1 MASSPTN
8 TFNSIPYRYRVIVF
22 LCSLAT
28 LTYLDRICISI
39 VGVRVKEDLDLS
51 NTEFGWVLASFA
63 LAYALFEIP
72 SGVLGDKIGPRIVF
86 IRIVTWWS
94 IFTILTGFVNGL
106 LSLIIVRFLFGMG
119 ESGTYPNILIVVS
132 RWFPVKEHGRVLSW
146 VGIGSQIGS
155 AIAPLIIVPLAV
167 AYGWRMPFFVNGL
180 IGFVWV
186 FICYRWFQ
194 NFPAQMKQVSEKEKN
209 HIEANGRYS
218 SDHAPI
224 SWITIL
230 KQRSTLALMMMYFCC
245 QWANYFFVAWMP
257 LYLQEGRHF
266 SENQMKMIIFTLF
279 VAGFLGLLIGG
290 FCSDWLVRQK
300 GLKFGRRF
308 MGMTGLG
315 FCGLFILI
323 AGISPINNLTAAC
336 LILSNAFFS
345 FGVMSSY
352 AVCADIGR
360 NNTGTVT
367 GAMNFCGQMGA
378 FFLAIIF
385 GKLVDVTGNFEAPLY
400 MLFIVELTGCL
411 LWLAIDPT
419 KPLKYSLHSVRLSPE
434 DTIEQASKP

>member
-1 MASSPTN
+1 MSTTLKNRIKNFS
-8 TFNSIPYRYRVIVF
+8 YRNRVLIL
-22 LCSLAT
+22 LCSLTT

-39 VGVRVKEDLDLS
+39 VGVRVKADLDLN
-51 NTEFGWVLASFA
+51 NTQFGWVLASFA

-72 SGVLGDKIGPRIVF
+72 SGVLGDKIGPRAVF
-86 IRIVTWWS
+86 IRIVIWWS
-94 IFTILTGFVNGL
+94 LFTIVTGFTTGL
-106 LSLIIVRFLFGMG
+106 ISLIIVRFLFGMG
-119 ESGTYPNILIVVS
+119 ESGTYPNSLIVVS
-132 RWFPVKEHGRVLSW
+132 RWFPRSENGRALSW
-146 VGIGSQIGS
+146 IGVGSQIGS
-155 AIAPLIIVPLAV
+155 AIAPLIIVPIAV

-186 FICYRWFQ
+186 FICYRWFR
-194 NFPAQMKQVSEKEKN
+194 NFPSEMKKIPEKEKN
-209 HIEANGRYS
+209 YIEANCRYS
-218 SDHAPI
+218 PDHPSI

-230 KQRSTLALMMMYFCC
+230 KQRNTLALMMMYFCC

-257 LYLQEGRHF
+257 VYLQEGRHF
-266 SENQMKMIIFTLF
+266 SENEMKMITFTLF
-279 VAGFLGLLIGG
+279 VAGFAGLLLGG
-290 FCSDWLVRQK
+290 FCSDWLVRKK

-315 FCGLFILI
+315 LCGVFLLL
-323 AGISPINNLTAAC
+323 AGLSTQNNITAVS

-360 NNTGTVT
+360 NNSGTLT

-385 GKLVDVTGNFEAPLY
+385 GKVLDLTNNFNAPLY
-400 MLFIVELTGCL
+400 VLFIVELTGCC
-411 LWLAIDPT
+411 LWLAINPT
-419 KPLKYSLHSVRLSPE
+419 KPLKDNLEMNQVSPSQ
-434 DTIEQASKP
+434 IF

>member
-1 MASSPTN
+1 MPISTVTSLKN
-8 TFNSIPYRYRVIVF
+8 FPYRYRVLVL

-39 VGVRVKEDLDLS
+39 VGVRVKTDLDLS
-51 NTEFGWVLASFA
+51 NTQFGWVLASFA

-72 SGVLGDKIGPRIVF
+72 SGVLGDRIGPRAVF
-86 IRIVTWWS
+86 IRIVIWWS
-94 IFTILTGFVNGL
+94 IFTIFTGFATGL
-106 LSLIIVRFLFGMG
+106 VSLIIIRFLFGMG

-132 RWFPVKEHGRVLSW
+132 RWFPVNEHGRVLSW

-194 NFPAQMKQVSEKEKN
+194 NFPAEMKKIPPEEKN
-209 HIEANGRYS
+209 YIEANCRHS
-218 SDHAPI
+218 PHHAHI

-230 KQRSTLALMMMYFCC
+230 KQRNTLALMMMYFCC

-257 LYLQEGRHF
+257 VYLQEGRHF
-266 SENQMKMIIFTLF
+266 SENAMKMITFTLF
-279 VAGFLGLLIGG
+279 VAGFIGLLLGG
-290 FCSDWLVRQK
+290 FCSDWLVRKK

-315 FCGLFILI
+315 LCGFFILL
-323 AGISPINNLTAAC
+323 AGLSAQNNFTAVY

-352 AVCADIGR
+352 AVCSDIGR
-360 NNTGTVT
+360 NNAGTVT

-385 GKLVDVTGNFEAPLY
+385 GKLIDLTNDFNAPLF

-411 LWLAIDPT
+411 LWLAINPT
-419 KPLKYSLHSVRLSPE
+419 KPLKTSL
-434 DTIEQASKP
+434 AG